1 MPADFLEILIPVISE
16 LCNLFNESFSLGIFP
31 DHMKLAMVSPTFKGV
46 SKLQTSVIS
55 PTNN

>member
-1 MPADFLEILIPVISE
+1 MLADFLEILIPVISE
-16 LCNLFNESFSLGIFP
+16 LCNLFH
-31 DHMKLAMVSPTFKGV
+31 DHMKLAMITPTFKGV